1 MIQTVTAVVP
11 AAGIGSRM
19 LSEKPKQY
27 LQLGQLTVI
36 EQTLQRLLSYSR
48 IARVIVVIS
57 PQDSFFHSLPIASH
71 PRITMTT
78 TGGRERADSVLSG
91 LHLAETEWVM
101 VHDAARPCI
110 THADLSALID
120 AAGDSENHGAI
131 LAKPVSD
138 TIKQMNTAQCI
149 ATTVDRR
156 LLWHALTPQLFP
168 TQPLLQAI
176 SHALQRELPIT
187 DEASAMELAGY
198 HPRLVP
204 GRSDNIKITVPE
216 DLALATFILQRQE
229 L

>member
-27 LQLGQLTVI
+27 LQLGQHTVI
-36 EQTLQRLLSYSR
+36 EQTLHRLLTYPR
-48 IARVIVVIS
+48 IDQVIVVIS
-57 PQDSFFHSLPIASH
+57 PQDSFFHSLAIAEH
-71 PRITMTT
+71 PKITVT

-91 LHLAETEWVM
+91 LQLTTTEWVM
-101 VHDAARPCI
+101 VHDAARPCV
-110 THADLSALID
+110 TANDLTALIH
-120 AAGDSENHGAI
+120 AAELSEQHGAI

-138 TIKQMNTAQCI
+138 TIKKMNSAQCI
-149 ATTVDRR
+149 AATVDRS

-168 TQPLLQAI
+168 TQQLRQAI
-176 SHALQRELPIT
+176 SHALQQQQPIT

-198 HPRLVP
+198 QPQLVH

-216 DLALATFILQRQE
+216 DLALATFILQQQE
-229 L
+229 H

>member
-27 LQLGQLTVI
+27 LQLGQFTVI
-36 EQTLQRLLSYSR
+36 EQTLQRLLAYSC
-48 IARVIVVIS
+48 IAQVIVVIS
-57 PQDSFFHSLPIASH
+57 PQDSFFHSLSIAKH
-71 PRITMTT
+71 PRITVT
-78 TGGRERADSVLSG
+78 TGGQERADSVLSG

-110 THADLSALID
+110 THTDLTALIE
-120 AAGDSENHGAI
+120 AADRSDNHGAI

-138 TIKQMNTAQCI
+138 TIKQMNTEQCI
-149 ATTVDRR
+149 AATVDRR

-168 TQPLLQAI
+168 TLSLRQAI
-176 SHALQRELPIT
+176 SHALQQQFPIT

-198 HPRLVP
+198 HPRLVH